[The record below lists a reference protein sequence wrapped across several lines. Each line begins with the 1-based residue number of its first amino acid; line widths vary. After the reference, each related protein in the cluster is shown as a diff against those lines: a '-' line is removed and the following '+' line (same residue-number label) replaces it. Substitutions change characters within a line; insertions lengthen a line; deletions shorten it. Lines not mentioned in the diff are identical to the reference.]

1 MCDFKKKKIVKI
13 FAKADYNCVSD
24 IRFGSL
30 VNPISCGI
38 LYEGSSRTTEM
49 DEHDF
54 SDKTRLQQYLN
65 RFFMLR
71 RTLPSVSA
79 GKKQRI
85 NVAEIHV
92 SFSFI

>member
-1 MCDFKKKKIVKI
+1 MICIETLKCATFKKKKIVKI

-49 DEHDF
+49 DEQDF

-65 RFFMLR
+65 RFFFMLR
-71 RTLPSVSA
+71 RTLPSV
-79 GKKQRI
+79 R
-85 NVAEIHV
+85 AEKNRE
-92 SFSFI
+92 